1 MIHTLGA
8 VRDLVKSEQRSQVHT
23 VPEQGKYFLEAV
35 RRVREIQAQLKMQ
48 VTTSI
53 PNITT
58 AYKFDK
64 DWDNTSSNQGNLMR
78 GQVRLQLARYRDSV
92 RNRLFSYLV
101 ELIFS
106 MRVMVIRRLEGIWKT
121 LSVFSR
127 ISCKDNSDSLD
138 CDGSVHPAPHRAQTF
153 LACAQGPEPC
163 SARTFVSFTTTSS
176 LSGVQF
182 GGLA

>member
-23 VPEQGKYFLEAV
+23 APEHGPYFPEAV
-35 RRVREIQAQLKMQ
+35 RRVREIQGQLKIQ
-48 VTTSI
+48 VTTSN
-53 PNITT
+53 PKITT

-64 DWDNTSSNQGNLMR
+64 DWDNTSSNHGNLIH

-106 MRVMVIRRLEGIWKT
+106 MHVMVIRRLEGIRRT
-121 LSVFSR
+121 MSVFSR
-127 ISCKDNSDSLD
+127 ISCKGNSDSLD
-138 CDGSVHPAPHRAQTF
+138 CDGSVHPASHRAQAF
-153 LACAQGPEPC
+153 LACTQGPEP
-163 SARTFVSFTTTSS
+163 
-176 LSGVQF
+176 
-182 GGLA
+182 